1 LVALVRRQ
9 ARRPLLL
16 PPVDSVASVASV
28 QNQLQ
33 VRPESP
39 SALSLSFP
47 ASRLLLL
54 LLLLLPLARFL
65 AAAAAAWLRP
75 IVCVCVP
82 DRTHRWLFV

>member
-1 LVALVRRQ
+1 VRRQ

-39 SALSLSFP
+39 SAPSLTFP

-54 LLLLLPLARFL
+54 PLPLARFL
-65 AAAAAAWLRP
+65 AAAAAAAWLRP

-82 DRTHRWLFV
+82 DRTHRWLFL

>member
-9 ARRPLLL
+9 ARRPLL
-16 PPVDSVASVASV
+16 PPVVSVASVASV
-28 QNQLQ
+28 QSQLQ

-39 SALSLSFP
+39 SAPSLSFP

-54 LLLLLPLARFL
+54 PLPLARFL

-75 IVCVCVP
+75 IVCVCLIELTAGCSC
-82 DRTHRWLFV
+82 DTWC